1 MRLSDRIVD
10 QLERGYDGDAWHGS
24 PLGQIVSGLTA
35 EAAAARLIPG
45 AHSIWELVLHLTA
58 WKGEIRER
66 LKGKSAGQP
75 PAGDFPPVPVPTEAA
90 WSEAKAALE
99 REHRELVRLA
109 GGLSDSELDQ
119 PVNDL
124 RPGGRGAVPTS
135 WQTLQG
141 ILQHDAYHAG
151 QIALLQKLVSR
162 GA

>member
-1 MRLSDRIVD
+1 MRLSERIVD

-24 PLGQIVSGLTA
+24 PLGQIMSGVTSA
-35 EAAAARLIPG
+35 EAAAKPIPG
-45 AHSIWELVLHLTA
+45 AHSIWELVLHLSA
-58 WKGEIRER
+58 WKSEIRER

-75 PAGDFPPVPVPTEAA
+75 PVGDFPPVPAPTEAA
-90 WSEAKAALE
+90 WSEATAALE
-99 REHRELVRLA
+99 REHRELVRLVI
-109 GGLSDSELDQ
+109 GLSDSELDR

-124 RPGGRGAVPTS
+124 RPGRRGAVPTS

-151 QIALLQKLVSR
+151 QIALLKKMVSR